1 MPSEN
6 EPSSSGTQP
15 PANPDEDR
23 IQRASNL
30 DPGTPK
36 PGEEI
41 ELNLKKFALVLG
53 AILLFALLAAIVT
66 QFAGG

>member
-6 EPSSSGTQP
+6 EPSSSGAEQP
-15 PANPDEDR
+15 VNTDEDR
-23 IQRASNL
+23 FQRASNF

-53 AILLFALLAAIVT
+53 AILLFAVLAAMVT